1 MIGCQESIFDFIC
14 KKLEETAEQW
24 CFYMIRLQVSI
35 GLISFH
41 LYKIWILFLIL
52 EEQ

>member
-1 MIGCQESIFDFIC
+1 MTGYQESIFDFIR
-14 KKLEETAEQW
+14 KILEETAEQW

-35 GLISFH
+35 GLISCH
-41 LYKIWILFLIL
+41 LFKILILFLIL